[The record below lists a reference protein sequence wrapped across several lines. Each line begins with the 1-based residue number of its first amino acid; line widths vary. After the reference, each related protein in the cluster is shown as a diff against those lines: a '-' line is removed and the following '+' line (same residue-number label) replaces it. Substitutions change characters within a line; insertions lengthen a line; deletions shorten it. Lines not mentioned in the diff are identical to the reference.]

1 MKKKIKINFT
11 KEEFDLLI
19 QGLLDARS
27 HQSTLAAQQDEDE
40 ALSHR
45 LRNHDYLN
53 LTAAIMKQE
62 EKQGKI

>member
-27 HQSTLAAQQDEDE
+27 HQSTLALAAQQDEDE

-53 LTAAIMKQE
+53 LTAAIMKQ
-62 EKQGKI
+62 GKI

>member
-19 QGLLDARS
+19 QGLLD
-27 HQSTLAAQQDEDE
+27 AQQDEDE